1 MIVTTGVRAD
11 HLNTARRLADNPADW
26 PVTPRFDPDQRWYHR
41 LLDGPGVE
49 AWLLTWL
56 PGQETDLH
64 DHGGSAGAFVVVSG
78 ALTERTLTEAR
89 DGTTALTSRLLTA
102 GAARQFGEHH
112 VHQIV
117 NAGPVPAVS
126 VHVYG
131 PELTSMT
138 RYRLQAGRLLVAA
151 VDRAGAQW

>member
-1 MIVTTGVRAD
+1 MIVAAGVRAD
-11 HLNTARRLADNPADW
+11 HLTTARRLAARPDDW
-26 PVTPRFDPDQRWYHR
+26 DVAPRFDPARRWYHR
-41 LLDGPGVE
+41 LLDEPGLE

-56 PGQETDLH
+56 PGQQTDLH

-78 ALTERTLTEAR
+78 TLTERTAQAAPGGAAAFTDRA
-89 DGTTALTSRLLTA
+89 LTA
-102 GAARQFGEHH
+102 GAGRQFGEHH
-112 VHQIV
+112 VHQIR

-131 PELTSMT
+131 PELSTMT
-138 RYRLQAGRLLVAA
+138 RYRLERGRLVVAA